1 MPQGGSNKQS
11 ESNKQGGSNK
21 KVANSLVALSGA
33 AVLAVYSAGF
43 VRTRSAANRFELMA
57 ADRMPARS
65 GYEKYRG
72 SANGLPPSV
81 GDPGPTPPSMRRS
94 GAEREIARRMK
105 PPEPPP

>member
-1 MPQGGSNKQS
+1 MPQSGSNQQS
-11 ESNKQGGSNK
+11 GSNK

-65 GYEKYRG
+65 GYRL
-72 SANGLPPSV
+72 SARSV
-81 GDPGPTPPSMRRS
+81 
-94 GAEREIARRMK
+94 
-105 PPEPPP
+105 

>member
-72 SANGLPPSV
+72 SANGLPAGVTRIS
-81 GDPGPTPPSMRRS
+81 
-94 GAEREIARRMK
+94 
-105 PPEPPP
+105 PEPQSHRAPKSAKESDVPKAA